1 MSNHQEFPGGQDM
14 AEEAARMAEEAR
26 RRAHATTGG
35 VAGEAHRV
43 VDRAAD
49 EVHKLKGHEGG
60 AAATERINRAIGA
73 AGQQMGG
80 LAQQLRERAP
90 QGQGGELAHSAAEA
104 LDRGAG
110 YLQGADVDTLR
121 GDLER
126 WVRRS
131 PLQALAVGVGV
142 GFVIGRAFKR

>member
-1 MSNHQEFPGGQDM
+1 MSNQHEFPGGQDM

-26 RRAHATTGG
+26 RRAHATTSN
-35 VAGEAHRV
+35 VAGGAHGAI
-43 VDRAAD
+43 DRAAD
-49 EVHKLKGHEGG
+49 QAGKLEGHGGG
-60 AAATERINRAIGA
+60 AEVNERLNRAIGA
-73 AGQQMGG
+73 AGQQIGS

-90 QGQGGELAHSAAEA
+90 HGQGGELAHSAAEA

-142 GFVIGRAFKR
+142 GFVLGRTFKR